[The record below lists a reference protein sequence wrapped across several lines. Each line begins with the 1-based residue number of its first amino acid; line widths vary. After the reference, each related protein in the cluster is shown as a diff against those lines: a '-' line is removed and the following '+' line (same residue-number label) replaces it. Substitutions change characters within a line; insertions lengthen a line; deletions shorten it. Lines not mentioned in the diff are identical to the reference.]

1 VPKGFSK
8 ENPNIDL
15 IRKKAYLFTKLYN
28 NQEVLAPNFLAQVN
42 TDFQAVRPF
51 FDNMSIVLTTNLNGV
66 SLH

>member
-15 IRKKAYLFTKLYN
+15 IRKKAYLFTKRYS

-42 TDFQAVRPF
+42 TDFQAVQPF
-51 FDNMSIVLTTNLNGV
+51 FDYMSIVLTTDLNGV
-66 SLH
+66 